1 MITTS
6 KFKMLA
12 AAALFAVSPAQ
23 AADSHHAAAPG
34 IDAEAALKKLQ
45 AGNVRF
51 ASKSESSSKATARAR
66 KATAKSQH
74 PFAIVVGCSDSR
86 TSPESVFDQ
95 NIGDLFVVRTPGSL
109 VDDHALGGIEYAA
122 EHLGAKL
129 IVVLGLKR
137 CCFVEAAIATPTS
150 TEGHM
155 GSITREIRPAVRA
168 VSKDGGDLLVNAVNE
183 SVYRTADKISR
194 RANFGDAA
202 SSVRIVR
209 AVYDPESG
217 KVEFLR

>member
-1 MITTS
+1 MITPS
-6 KFKMLA
+6 KFTMLA

-45 AGNVRF
+45 AGNARF
-51 ASKSESSSKATARAR
+51 ASKSESSSKATAKAR
-66 KATAKSQH
+66 KATVKSQH

-86 TSPESVFDQ
+86 TSPEAVFDQ
-95 NIGDLFVVRTPGSL
+95 NIGDLFVVRTPGNL

-137 CCFVEAAIATPTS
+137 CCFVEAAVAGPTAP
-150 TEGHM
+150 GHL
-155 GSITREIRPAVRA
+155 GSVVREIRPAVRA
-168 VSKDGGDLLVNAVNE
+168 VSKDGGDVLVNAVNE
-183 SVYRTADKISR
+183 NVYRTADKISR

-217 KVEFLR
+217 KVEFLK